1 MKNIKTNRIDKE
13 KLIECYKK
21 NGNATKTGLE
31 FGLSGPTVKKIVKL
45 YGVPVAGEHKKYTDE
60 YIISKYY
67 EYKTTKKTAIEL
79 GIDDMRVAN
88 VLDRNNIERKQIKHI
103 EVGNVYHKLT
113 VIDFVGYHV
122 TSGGEKNKIY
132 LCKCECGG
140 IREVKSNKL
149 TATKKPTKDCGCG
162 YIRIQEECKQKRV
175 EKERKKKELKDI
187 KEQKRTQRLL
197 NKNPPTEKKYK
208 VGYKHN
214 RLTIIS
220 EIGTRDNK
228 IFTVQCECGTIK
240 EIKRLTLP
248 TTKSCGCLQK
258 ERSTIHGQAKS
269 TDPERRKWYD
279 RWRSM
284 IKRCYNDKNVRYMD
298 YGGRGI
304 KVCDRWLEPN
314 GVGCE
319 NYHNDI
325 HNILG
330 PQPGPNYSLDRI
342 DNDGI
347 YEITNLRWATISDR
361 IKTEEEIPKEKIWKR
376 GLYP

>member
-13 KLIECYKK
+13 KLIEYYKK

-31 FGLSGPTVKKIVKL
+31 FGLSGPTVTKIVKL
-45 YGVPVAGEHKKYTDE
+45 YNVPVAGEHKKYTDE

-67 EYKTTKKTAIEL
+67 ECKTAKKTAIEL

-103 EVGNVYHKLT
+103 EVGNVYNKLT

-140 IREVKSNKL
+140 VREVKSNKL
-149 TATKKPTKDCGCG
+149 TTNKKPIKDCGCG
-162 YIRIQEECKQKRV
+162 FIRTQGEWEQKRV
-175 EKERKKKELKDI
+175 EKERKKKELEDI

-197 NKNPPTEKKYK
+197 NKKPPTEKKYK
-208 VGYKHN
+208 VGYKHH

-220 EIGTRDNK
+220 EIGIRDDK
-228 IFTVQCECGTIK
+228 VFTTQCECGTIK
-240 EIKRLTLP
+240 DIRRSNISQI
-248 TTKSCGCLQK
+248 KSCGCLQK
-258 ERSTIHGQAKS
+258 ERSTIHGHSKK
-269 TDPERRKWYD
+269 TNPERRNWYH
-279 RWRSM
+279 RWKGM
-284 IKRCYNDKNVRYMD
+284 VKRCYNDKHVRYMD

-304 KVCDRWLEPN
+304 KVCDKWLEPN
-314 GVGCE
+314 GMGCE
-319 NYHNDI
+319 NYYNDI

-347 YEITNLRWATISDR
+347 YEITNLQWATISEQNKNR
-361 IKTEEEIPKEKIWKR
+361 RKNPKK
-376 GLYP
+376 